1 MHING
6 KTLQCKHIPT
16 LQILQHL
23 RQHGGIGCTHWEY
36 LEGHDVKVKSHNIRT
51 VVNAMPPT
59 TPPRLVL
66 AKMQSLV
73 NRGLV
78 DGCDCGCRGD
88 WELTDEGEAELTRL
102 ENLLSMA
109 SNL

>member
-1 MHING
+1 MHVNN

-16 LQILQHL
+16 LPILQHL
-23 RQHGGIGCTHWEY
+23 REHGGIGCTHWEY
-36 LEGHDVKVKSHNIRT
+36 LEDRESHNLRT
-51 VVNAMPPT
+51 VVNAMPRS

-88 WELTDEGEAELTRL
+88 WELTDDGDKELNRL
-102 ENLLSMA
+102 ENLLSMS